1 MSRFAR
7 KHPDLDGL
15 TILITAVCVVFLGVA
30 LIYAVEHNKF
40 KVQAQTADV
49 SVERQGDA
57 MRYTVR
63 PYGARWF
70 VSDTRTGR
78 ICEFYDRETEA
89 DTLAAIL
96 NGAMSNAAAWR
107 RLEDDVVRGD
117 R

>member
-15 TILITAVCVVFLGVA
+15 TITITAVCVLFLGVIV
-30 LIYAVEHNKF
+30 LYAVANNKL
-40 KVQAQTADV
+40 KTSPRTADT
-49 SVERQGDA
+49 SVERHGA
-57 MRYTVR
+57 TMRYMKR
-63 PYGARWF
+63 PYDDRWF
-70 VSDTRTGR
+70 VADTRTGR
-78 ICEFYDRETEA
+78 IAEFCDSETEA

-107 RLEDDVVRGD
+107 RLEDDVVRGE